1 MVMSLSVASFV
12 FNDGIILAADVFG
25 SWGNMVNE
33 RVFILVLGEDWSDA
47 DLMKETVDAK
57 VYVER
62 ICQVKKSLLKKMEV
76 K

>member
-1 MVMSLSVASFV
+1 MTAYSYRIV
-12 FNDGIILAADVFG
+12 
-25 SWGNMVNE
+25 
-33 RVFILVLGEDWSDA
+33 LVLGEDLSNA
-47 DLMKETVDAK
+47 DFIKEAVDAK

>member
-1 MVMSLSVASFV
+1 MIAYSYQ
-12 FNDGIILAADVFG
+12 ILLA
-25 SWGNMVNE
+25 
-33 RVFILVLGEDWSDA
+33 LGEDLSNA
-47 DLMKETVDAK
+47 DFMKEAVDAK